1 MTKIVIAFGGNALLK
16 NNDKRDYETQV
27 KRARSAFESISGIIE
42 KHDVII
48 THGNGPQVGDIFLKM
63 GKDDE
68 IPPSPLHLCGS
79 MSQGMIGE
87 ILMDAYD
94 QVRISKGL
102 SKIPI
107 TILTRTRV
115 DENDAGLNNPT
126 KPIGKFYSEE
136 EFQKMRDKE
145 GWNFVKMEKGYRR
158 VVPSPEP
165 IEIIEKDAVN
175 NLLLSGYLPICTG
188 GGGIPVIKGADRIQS
203 IDAVIDKDLASAVLA
218 TLIGADVLAIL
229 TDVNGVYLN
238 YGKENQKMINKVKVD
253 EIDKYIKKGEFS
265 KGSMLPKVQAAVKF
279 IKNGG
284 KRAVIGSLENA
295 KNVVNGEDGTS
306 IIA

>member
-16 NNDKRDYETQV
+16 NNDKRDYDTQV
-27 KRARSAFESISGIIE
+27 KRAKSAFETISGIIE
-42 KHDVII
+42 MHDVII

-63 GKDDE
+63 GKEDE
-68 IPPSPLHLCGS
+68 IPPSPLHVCGS

-87 ILMDAYD
+87 ILMDAYE

-102 SKIPI
+102 LKIPI

-115 DENDAGLNNPT
+115 DENDQGLKTPT

-136 EFQKMRDKE
+136 EFKKLNRKD
-145 GWNFVKMEKGYRR
+145 WNFIKTEKGYRR

-188 GGGIPVIKGADRIQS
+188 GGGIPVIKRTDRIES

-218 TLIGADVLAIL
+218 TQIEADVLAIL
-229 TDVNGVYLN
+229 TDVNGVFLN
-238 YGKENQKMINKVKVD
+238 YGKEDQKMLSKVKVD
-253 EIDKYIKKGEFS
+253 EIDEYIERGEFS

-279 IKNGG
+279 VRNGG
-284 KRAVIGSLENA
+284 KKAVIGSLENA
-295 KNVVNGEDGTS
+295 DKVINGEDGTL
-306 IIA
+306 IIP